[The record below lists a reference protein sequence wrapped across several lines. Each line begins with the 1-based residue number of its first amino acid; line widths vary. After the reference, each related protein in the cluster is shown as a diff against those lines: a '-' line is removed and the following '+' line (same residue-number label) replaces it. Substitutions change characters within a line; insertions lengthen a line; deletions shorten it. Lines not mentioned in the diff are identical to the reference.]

1 MEKIRLQK
9 YFTDCGVMSRRA
21 AEEEI
26 SAGNVTVNGIV
37 AQLGMKVDPDA
48 DVVLWNGSEIKNGA
62 QHRTY
67 IMLNKPMGY
76 VTTMSDE
83 KGRRIAAELVSDVG
97 TRVYPVGRLD
107 MYSEGLLLFTD
118 DGELANKLTHPSHS
132 IPKHYLVKVKGPL
145 TKEQMQILTSDME
158 LDGYKLR
165 PIKAKVLKNGE
176 TDRFGDIYSTLKI
189 TLYEGRNRQIRQMCE
204 KSGIVVMRLKRIAIG
219 DIKLDKLESGKWRHL
234 TSNEVEYLRITEV

>member
-9 YFTDCGVMSRRA
+9 YFTDCGIMSRRA
-21 AEEEI
+21 AEAEI
-26 SAGNVTVNGIV
+26 AAGNVTVNGVTAEIG
-37 AQLGMKVDPDA
+37 LKIDPDV
-48 DVVLWNGSEIKNGA
+48 DIVIWNGNRIENGA
-62 QHRTY
+62 SHRTY

-83 KGRRIAAELVSDVG
+83 KGRKIAAELVSDVG
-97 TRVYPVGRLD
+97 SRVYPVGRLD

-132 IPKHYLVKVKGPL
+132 IPKHYLVKVKGEL
-145 TKEQMQILTSDME
+145 SREQMKVMTSDME

-165 PIKAKVLKNGE
+165 PIEARIIKNGE
-176 TDRFGDIYSTLKI
+176 TDRFGELYSTLRI

-204 KSGIVVMRLKRIAIG
+204 KSDIVVMRLKRIAIG
-219 DIKLDKLESGKWRHL
+219 NIKLGPLESGKWRHL
-234 TSNEVEYLRITEV
+234 TDEEVEYLKNN